1 MADEGGRKE
10 ACRKGGVPYGGQP
23 PDDHLLARLANF
35 SRWTHIPL
43 YSVLA
48 VAAVDVEHSVVQATA
63 IASIVARAALRSVK
77 SPIQSITPEF
87 YQFQNSF
94 EPIIVP
100 WNAFCA
106 VSIILILQRL
116 ATSELELPGSIHA
129 LDKSAWVV
137 CVLQEV
143 TFDLCA
149 ETITCV
155 FVDGQRE
162 EWPIVGGTANR
173 CVKALESVLNDVNS
187 SAKENE
193 KERSAGVEEN
203 QHHSRQSSTNTIKP
217 TDGPVKHKKQRSLL
231 MSLVASLVPHSA
243 HHHAPSRDPPAPPAV
258 VQAPPQLP
266 LLPSQIPLSGKQLR
280 RRARSTLTDT
290 YRLFV
295 LPELLSRLSP
305 GGYYTW
311 IMQSMIGRAQR
322 RMRELAEER
331 GLREMRTS
339 DGQIGWTCGRQ
350 IVGGSEVEGEGDMFW
365 DEDEEGPGDGESL
378 ETETDGSSVHTPTDS
393 MHESLPSSPSSP
405 VLPSPTSPKQ
415 QQDSYF
421 PPPSL
426 PIPSPGKRAHK
437 RSYTSA
443 GPHPPLS
450 RLTHLLHLH
459 MNVQQSI
466 TGEQDHVLS
475 VLEIKSRRRAW
486 SNGARVGILGAL
498 GHGASGLGLSMPV
511 RSSPLARCVP
521 VSAGEEWVSV
531 WDDDDDDESWDERE
545 IPSRPLSPTFG
556 GSGKLEIVSRESDMA
571 CLFPV
576 SEDDDEGRMEDVPLG
591 EWVPRQHQGLPPAYS
606 AQNPDAPEDHPFGAD
621 DGQGDMQARRS
632 SSPPPPHVRR
642 RTKSMR
648 ASLHP
653 HPVPLDSLSSLSA
666 SISAPDPLD
675 MLDHDRPVL
684 HRLPQLSPDS
694 LLCQPLSKK
703 HPVIGDAEFTLAMDL
718 PRKVKVRG
726 AGGYDDHDWLSMR
739 SSEAL
744 SRC

>member
-1 MADEGGRKE
+1 MLIRL
-10 ACRKGGVPYGGQP
+10 VPQP
-23 PDDHLLARLANF
+23 PSPTVLFTLSFPSLAQSLPPPPSWHL
-35 SRWTHIPL
+35 
-43 YSVLA
+43 
-48 VAAVDVEHSVVQATA
+48 Q
-63 IASIVARAALRSVK
+63 
-77 SPIQSITPEF
+77 
-87 YQFQNSF
+87 
-94 EPIIVP
+94 
-100 WNAFCA
+100 
-106 VSIILILQRL
+106 LQRL
-116 ATSELELPGSIHA
+116 ATSELELPASMHA

-173 CVKALESVLNDVNS
+173 CVKALESVLDDVNS
-187 SAKENE
+187 SARENE
-193 KERSAGVEEN
+193 KERVTSVEEN
-203 QHHSRQSSTNTIKP
+203 HQPHSRQVSSSSVNSNSA
-217 TDGPVKHKKQRSLL
+217 PVKHKKQRSLL
-231 MSLVASLVPHSA
+231 MSLVASLVPHSS
-243 HHHAPSRDPPAPPAV
+243 HHHPPIHTYEPPVPPAP
-258 VQAPPQLP
+258 VQAPPQPP

-311 IMQSMIGRAQR
+311 ILQSMIGRAQR

-331 GLREMRTS
+331 GLREMRMP

-350 IVGGSEVEGEGDMFW
+350 IVAGNEAEGEGDMFW
-365 DEDEEGPGDGESL
+365 DEDDEGLGDSESL
-378 ETETDGSSVHTPTDS
+378 ETETDGSSVHTPTDTV
-393 MHESLPSSPSSP
+393 HDSLPLVAP
-405 VLPSPTSPKQ
+405 PSPISPKQ
-415 QQDSYF
+415 QRDSYF
-421 PPPSL
+421 PPPTL
-426 PIPSPGKRAHK
+426 PPPSPAPSHPSNTPGKRAHT

-450 RLTHLLHLH
+450 RLTHLLHVH

-466 TGEQDHVLS
+466 TAEQEHVLS

-511 RSSPLARCVP
+511 QSSPLARCML
-521 VSAGEEWVSV
+521 VSAGDEWVSV
-531 WDDDDDDESWDERE
+531 WDEEEQCWEEEQSRTL
-545 IPSRPLSPTFG
+545 SRPLSPTFG
-556 GSGKLEIVSRESDMA
+556 GHGKLEIVSRESDMA

-576 SEDDDEGRMEDVPLG
+576 SEDDDEEGMEDVPLG
-591 EWVPRQHQGLPPAYS
+591 EWIQRQHQGQLPAYS
-606 AQNPDAPEDHPFGAD
+606 AANPDTPEDHPFAED
-621 DGQGDMQARRS
+621 DGANMHSRRS
-632 SSPPPPHVRR
+632 SSPPPPNVRR

-648 ASLHP
+648 AALHP
-653 HPVPLDSLSSLSA
+653 PPVPLNSRTPLST
-666 SISAPDPLD
+666 SISAPDHLD
-675 MLDHDRPVL
+675 LLDHDRPVL
-684 HRLPQLSPDS
+684 HPLPQLSASS

-703 HPVIGDAEFTLAMDL
+703 HTAIDHGEGEFTLAMDL

-726 AGGYDDHDWLSMR
+726 TGGYDDENWLTMR
-739 SSEAL
+739 SSEPL